1 MALIQG
7 IVDTQ
12 KQNLKSL
19 GIVNSGDDLTIE
31 LEVKQN
37 GVNIEFVNPIFEL
50 LATKSDGT
58 RVRQLVDITYIGNVV
73 NIIGDEQ
80 LVTSP
85 GIVTLQLIIKDNKRS
100 STCLFYFMCGTSL
113 DRDIIQSISKV
124 EVLNQL
130 DEYVVQA
137 FANLKEYEQR
147 IIASDASIRNLNE
160 DMIKAEKVRVQAEIN
175 RGNTFDNLV
184 LKMNNAINAAIATD
198 ETLQNNEIKRI
209 DNYNTLKAEL
219 ESIKDDLILLNN
231 NISKE
236 EEKRVQAEIDR
247 VNKALEIIEKLKSTN
262 DKVTIAEA
270 ERVTE
275 FNNIKSELTS
285 LKEALTTINN
295 IANSNEEIRKT
306 NESGRVAA
314 EQQRVTD
321 FEKIKSDNTSLG
333 VALTK
338 KVDDKIVEIEANN
351 NTFKQGINEQ
361 YDTIVNKNN
370 TFKDE
375 MTEDFGN
382 TKVDYFGKEHNNVVD
397 RLNSDF
403 DNVHQRIN
411 DSSYLEYTGSNITAN
426 NTYYGLT
433 KELTVKGRTLQNLCS
448 TNNTITGTPNLS
460 EIFFYNNLSAPW
472 KINTTYTFIFTL
484 TKDCTGDISFRGKNN
499 VPITGVTSYSFK
511 AGINKCTLIATVR
524 AYDEEGVT
532 AYVALRV
539 GAEELTISN
548 FMVLEGDYT
557 NTPINEFPFGEGI
570 YSVGENEVTE
580 DGKYPVKIKS
590 YGKNLFKGELELGG
604 YTGTGGT
611 PYQSTTRVRS
621 INKTDIKKGTYTA
634 SCGNAIFVG
643 VNIWSNGMYKKELF
657 MNGSYVTFTVDE
669 ASSIHIV
676 CESPDLTKSSIQLEE
691 GTVATEYEPYQES
704 IQELQLTEPLRSL
717 PNGITDEITEDGTE
731 IRRIG
736 KIVLDGSNFD
746 LYSMPTNIENKCRW
760 VIYKNS
766 NVKNISN
773 THSIATICSDFNSI
787 SASDTWM
794 GVTEGIAQN
803 NSGNCLY
810 LFLEKYSSSAD
821 YSANKKLL
829 VAELQANPITVY
841 YELAEPI
848 ITKHNKNINLKTFDG
863 TTHMTSDNYLQP
875 TISCKVPSNVQA
887 VVMSLKEENE
897 ALNDQVSTLNLE
909 NENLKTTND
918 IQDELIDTTMLAT
931 DEMYMMIEPLLSE
944 VVQTLS
950 LERSV
955 SKMVD
960 MYVAMVQR
968 GLKTIDEVPA
978 RYREQVKEIL
988 AQLEK

>member
-361 YDTIVNKNN
+361 YDNIVTENNNFKNQMN
-370 TFKDE
+370 T
-375 MTEDFGN
+375 DFGEAKIGYDG
-382 TKVDYFGKEHNNVVD
+382 TTHNNIVE
-397 RLNSDF
+397 RLNYDF
-403 DNVHQRIN
+403 DRIEQKHN
-411 DSSYLEYTGSNITAN
+411 ESSYLEYSGTSVKADNS
-426 NTYYGLT
+426 YYGLS
-433 KELTVKGRTLQNLCS
+433 KDLCIKGRTIQNLMNESVMGISKFTKYSNTTIEDNSDYLTINRGTTELKVS
-448 TNNTITGTPNLS
+448 TVLDGTLLKP
-460 EIFFYNNLSAPW
+460 
-472 KINTTYTFIFTL
+472 NTTYTIIL
-484 TKDCTGDISFRGKNN
+484 TKKDINTYIQVYDSDSATFLLKPINSDKVTFTTKNKTNLLYFYFLNINSEN
-499 VPITGVTSYSFK
+499 VQSIK
-511 AGINKCTLIATVR
+511 AYKRAT
-524 AYDEEGVT
+524 
-532 AYVALRV
+532 
-539 GAEELTISN
+539 II
-548 FMVLEGDYT
+548 LEGDYS
-557 NTPINEFPFGEGI
+557 NTSISEIPYSEGI
-570 YSVGENEVTE
+570 YSVGEKENNLITS
-580 DGKYPVKIKS
+580 KS
-590 YGKNLFKGELELGG
+590 CGKNLFNIEKSNKPNEGIVISKDLNHILCQGWAGGITQNDSIKSMLKPNTKYTISFLCEMIEKIGNVKLRENKVGLLFYNPINGYSFGNVTTNLIINKNDNEFLTGTFTTPLNMDGYKIIG
-604 YTGTGGT
+604 YTNMYSENGTIQ
-611 PYQSTTRVRS
+611 Y
-621 INKTDIKKGTYTA
+621 DIVKF
-634 SCGNAIFVG
+634 S
-643 VNIWSNGMYKKELF
+643 NIQIEENPI
-657 MNGSYVTFTVDE
+657 
-669 ASSIHIV
+669 SS
-676 CESPDLTKSSIQLEE
+676 SFL
-691 GTVATEYEPYQES
+691 PYQENK
-704 IQELQLTEPLRSL
+704 QQLQLTEPLRSL
-717 PNGITDEITEDGTE
+717 PNRVNDELFGNEL
-731 IRRIG
+731 IRRVG
-736 KIVLDGSNFD
+736 KLVLDGVNNQVS
-746 LYSMPTNIENKCRW
+746 
-760 VIYKNS
+760 IYKEYTTHIVYHNTKKLENFKPWTYTNS
-766 NVKNISN
+766 LICDKFAVSENHASDNSEGISQLTGYFYIRISKNRNIGGNINEWVKN
-773 THSIATICSDFNSI
+773 
-787 SASDTWM
+787 
-794 GVTEGIAQN
+794 
-803 NSGNCLY
+803 
-810 LFLEKYSSSAD
+810 
-821 YSANKKLL
+821 
-829 VAELQANPITVY
+829 NPITIY

-848 ITKHNKNINLKTFDG
+848 ITKLDKTIQLKILNE
-863 TTHMTSDNYLQP
+863 TTHITSDNYLQP
-875 TISCKVPSNVQA
+875 NLSVKVPTNVPKVIQNLKIENR
-887 VVMSLKEENE
+887 SLESE
-897 ALNDQVSTLNLE
+897 LNKANNLILE
-909 NENLKTTND
+909 NAEYNLDND
-918 IQDELIDTTMLAT
+918 LRITKYEL
-931 DEMYMMIEPLLSE
+931 
-944 VVQTLS
+944 
-950 LERSV
+950 
-955 SKMVD
+955 
-960 MYVAMVQR
+960 
-968 GLKTIDEVPA
+968 GL
-978 RYREQVKEIL
+978 
-988 AQLEK
+988 